1 MRKSGFAAA
10 AGIGSL
16 ALLLAA
22 CGGSSGSSSVAGAAS
37 GQPTVSSGSAPAGTS
52 SVSAASTAT
61 TSSGS
66 TATATAKAKGK
77 ATPHKSVGPQP
88 SGAADERSIPPVGTT
103 VMIVQKSA
111 IGFVLAEANHQVVYT
126 YDKDTGGK
134 STCTGTCAKTWIPA
148 TGMPQAGPGDHFP
161 AGFALIKNASAA
173 GGEQITYDGKPLYV
187 LAGAKPLL
195 TTGNGQG
202 GVWHVVKL
210 SASDVG

>member
-22 CGGSSGSSSVAGAAS
+22 CGGSSSSSPVAGAAS
-37 GQPTVSSGSAPAGTS
+37 GQPAVSSGSAPAATS
-52 SVSAASTAT
+52 SVSAAST
-61 TSSGS
+61 SSQSAGS
-66 TATATAKAKGK
+66 TAKAKAK

-88 SGAADERSIPPVGTT
+88 SGPSDERSIPPIGTT

-111 IGFVLAEANHQVVYT
+111 IGFVLAEANHDVVYT
-126 YDKDTGGK
+126 YDKDKKGGTP
-134 STCTGTCAKTWIPA
+134 TCTGTCAKTWVPA
-148 TGMPQAGPGDHFP
+148 TGTPQAGPGDHFP
-161 AGFALIKNASAA
+161 GQFALVKNPSAS
-173 GGEQITYDGKPLYV
+173 GGEQITYNGMPLYT

-195 TTGNGQG
+195 TTGNNQG
-202 GVWHVVKL
+202 GVWHVIKL